1 VLEDHQIRE
10 FLAAD
15 YRRVLAAVALVSG
28 SRALAEDA
36 VQEALVRAWSRS
48 ERIEDARAWVT
59 RVAIGTPPRASNI
72 RQVLSGDL
80 ESSFPLVHASSD
92 SCP

>member
-1 VLEDHQIRE
+1 VPDHPQSVREDE
-10 FLAAD
+10 APPTGAD
-15 YRRVLAAVALVSG
+15 Y
-28 SRALAEDA
+28 ED
-36 VQEALVRAWSRS
+36 QGDSLTS
-48 ERIEDARAWVT
+48 
-59 RVAIGTPPRASNI
+59 GTPPRASNI